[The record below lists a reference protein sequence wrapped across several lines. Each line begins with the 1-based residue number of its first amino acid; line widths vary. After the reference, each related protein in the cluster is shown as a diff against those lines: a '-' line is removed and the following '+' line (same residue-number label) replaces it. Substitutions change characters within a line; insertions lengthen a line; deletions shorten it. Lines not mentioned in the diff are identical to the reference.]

1 MVRLKVEP
9 LKADTGSM
17 DSMVAAGITSG
28 STVMTTVSGRLFRPA
43 LSSTTSSRM
52 WVPTG
57 RFTSI
62 LGSSVEMGKSE
73 RLYAMVFAPYV
84 ALIGAGLAPA

>member
-1 MVRLKVEP
+1 MVRSKVVP
-9 LKADTGSM
+9 LKADRGSM
-17 DSMVAAGITSG
+17 LLMVAAGISSG
-28 STVMTTVSGRLFRPA
+28 STVMITVSGRLRKPA
-43 LSSTTSSRM
+43 LSSTTSSRT

-62 LGSSVEMGKSE
+62 RGSSVERGKSE

-84 ALIGAGLAPA
+84 AVITEVD